1 MKSTKYIKL
10 LCMLLLPTVFISCN
24 KDDEYFDEK
33 YQSTPITVTQVYLED
48 YESSV
53 PDRPIT
59 YARLGQLIRI
69 EGSGFYGMK
78 KVYINGYDTYFNRAY
93 VTDNSMLVS
102 INSDTPVSD
111 AEPEERNIIRFVKNS
126 TELSYNF
133 TIRAAS
139 PTITSISNTLPA
151 AGEKVTVYGTGLEET
166 SKVTLPGSIEITT
179 GIESD
184 EDGEWYSFT
193 MPSGVTTGGSIYSEG
208 ANGQAATPAYF
219 NLSLIHI

>member
-111 AEPEERNIIRFVKNS
+111 AEPEERNIIRFVKNN

-139 PTITSISNTLPA
+139 PTITSGRTAVWHGTSSTPPA
-151 AGEKVTVYGTGLEET
+151 ADSRCPVRADRPGESNCRRIRPQV
-166 SKVTLPGSIEITT
+166 SKGS
-179 GIESD
+179 
-184 EDGEWYSFT
+184 
-193 MPSGVTTGGSIYSEG
+193 
-208 ANGQAATPAYF
+208 
-219 NLSLIHI
+219 

>member
-111 AEPEERNIIRFVKNS
+111 AEPEERNIIRFVKNN

-208 ANGQAATPAYF
+208 ANGQAATLPT
-219 NLSLIHI
+219 SITQIV